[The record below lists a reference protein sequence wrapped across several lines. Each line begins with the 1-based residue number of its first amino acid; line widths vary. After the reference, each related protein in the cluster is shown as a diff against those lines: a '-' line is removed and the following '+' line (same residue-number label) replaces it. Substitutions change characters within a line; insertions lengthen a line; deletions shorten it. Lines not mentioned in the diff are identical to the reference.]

1 MFANVYLT
9 WCPHVG
15 LNHEQNLHKM
25 RLLTFMQMT
34 EGKSEIDYNIIQHE
48 LRLDSEEELEAFIL
62 DGMRNRV
69 TLVFK
74 WRLPAYTCIL
84 TNMLKVLISLVIPS
98 HDVI

>member
-1 MFANVYLT
+1 MFANVHVT
-9 WCPHVG
+9 HDCPHTG

-69 TLVFK
+69 TLVFE
-74 WRLPAYTCIL
+74 
-84 TNMLKVLISLVIPS
+84 
-98 HDVI
+98 